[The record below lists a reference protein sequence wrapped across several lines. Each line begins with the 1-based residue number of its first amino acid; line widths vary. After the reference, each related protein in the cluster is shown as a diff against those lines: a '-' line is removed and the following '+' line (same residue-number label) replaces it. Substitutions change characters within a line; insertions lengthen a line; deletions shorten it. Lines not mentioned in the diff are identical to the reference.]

1 MELLDAEAA
10 PGIVGGS
17 SFCPRRTRNVCPA
30 ARALRTLPEPIT
42 STMPS
47 AGAVEDSIPPRPA
60 APAPTTLA
68 SNATSPR
75 TGADIEQPCSCAL
88 MSANILW
95 RCRKRNAEGPAD
107 HVDRRGPEVMLR
119 MRLSDRCGTHC
130 LGEWLAEPAESR
142 SRISVSSWTSVISLA
157 SSAAFSLARRSLSLF
172 IGRTMAK

>member
-130 LGEWLAEPAESR
+130 LAVPAESR
-142 SRISVSSWTSVISLA
+142 SRISVRSWTSVTSLA
-157 SSAAFSLARRSLSLF
+157 SSSAFCLAMRALIVF
-172 IGRTMAK
+172 IGMTMAK

>member
-1 MELLDAEAA
+1 MELLDAEA
-10 PGIVGGS
+10 PGVVGGS
-17 SFCPRRTRNVCPA
+17 SPCLHRIRNVCHV

-47 AGAVEDSIPPRPA
+47 AGSAEDSMPSRPV
-60 APAPTTLA
+60 APAPTMFA

-75 TGADIEQPCSCAL
+75 TGADIEQSCSCVR
-88 MSANILW
+88 MPANVLW
-95 RCRKRNAEGPAD
+95 YCRRRNAEGPAD
-107 HVDRRGPEVMLR
+107 HSDRRGLEVMLR
-119 MRLSDRCGTHC
+119 LRLPHRCGTHC